1 MYSILIIFT
10 YINILYNL
18 IISKCI
24 FKPIIQN
31 LDDNLKMWEYVGSI
45 IRSME
50 LFTPFLWLSH

>member
-18 IISKCI
+18 IISKYI
-24 FKPIIQN
+24 FKPITQN
-31 LDDNLKMWEYVGSI
+31 LDDNLKMWEYVESI
-45 IRSME
+45 TRSME